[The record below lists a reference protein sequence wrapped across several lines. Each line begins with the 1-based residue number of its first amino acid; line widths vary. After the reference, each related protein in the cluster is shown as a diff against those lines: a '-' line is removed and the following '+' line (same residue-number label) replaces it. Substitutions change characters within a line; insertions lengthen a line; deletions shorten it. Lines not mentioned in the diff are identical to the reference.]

1 MPQVGGVGD
10 LTKKP
15 LVAECRGEIGTQ
27 GFERDLAIVLEV
39 VREIDGRHATRAE
52 LALDGVT
59 SKQRRLELIEGHA
72 PEAEECVRRSG
83 TAAGKGPSIVEEAL
97 QHVQ

>member
-1 MPQVGGVGD
+1 
-10 LTKKP
+10 
-15 LVAECRGEIGTQ
+15 
-27 GFERDLAIVLEV
+27 
-39 VREIDGRHATRAE
+39 
-52 LALDGVT
+52 
-59 SKQRRLELIEGHA
+59 LELIEGHA